1 MNDYRFGNFVCMLRE
16 KKGLTQAEVARRLG
30 VTPAAVSKW
39 ENGSSKPRVEVL
51 FQLAEILDVKP
62 EELMSGHYIAED
74 FLNPDSVA
82 KINERYEYLRKIDAR
97 SATGA
102 KVRRVLAWLLD
113 WYLCGFSTMIALA
126 IYMAIFAN
134 SLGNTAILGALFL
147 IICFP
152 VCFVLRD
159 LIMGGRSLGKRIF
172 GLMVLDQQTGQI
184 AKPTQRL
191 VRNLFF
197 FLQQIDGILLLCTG
211 SSVGDRVAHTAV
223 IQKKDFADTPP
234 VSELSTTQRIN
245 SYQPPSLNKKHIIL
259 ILVAVFLVLA
269 IFVGCLIGFIFSTLS
284 QVEQT
289 EEYKIAHLYL
299 LESEYFEQLGAD
311 VEDVRFS
318 SYNLHTTLKNGS
330 PYKTATLEFRIAGKG
345 HITVVCHQENGEWS
359 VCRECTDF
367 E

>member
-1 MNDYRFGNFVCMLRE
+1 
-16 KKGLTQAEVARRLG
+16 
-30 VTPAAVSKW
+30 
-39 ENGSSKPRVEVL
+39 
-51 FQLAEILDVKP
+51 LAWILDWN
-62 EELMSGHYIAED
+62 LI
-74 FLNPDSVA
+74 
-82 KINERYEYLRKIDAR
+82 
-97 SATGA
+97 
-102 KVRRVLAWLLD
+102 
-113 WYLCGFSTMIALA
+113 GFSTMIAFA
-126 IYMAIFAN
+126 IYMAIFASYIN
-134 SLGNTAILGALFL
+134 NGSVLATLGTLFL
-147 IICFP
+147 FLSYP

-211 SSVGDRVAHTAV
+211 SSVGDHVAHTAV

-234 VSELSTTQRIN
+234 ASELSTTQRIN
-245 SYQPPSLNKKHIIL
+245 SYQTPSLNKKHIIL
-259 ILVAVFLVLA
+259 ILVAVFLALA
-269 IFVGCLIGFIFSTLS
+269 IFVGCIIGFVFSTLS

-299 LESEYFEQLGAD
+299 LESQYFEQLEAD
-311 VEDVRFS
+311 VEDVSFS

-330 PYKTATLEFRIAGKG
+330 PYKTATFEFRIAGKG